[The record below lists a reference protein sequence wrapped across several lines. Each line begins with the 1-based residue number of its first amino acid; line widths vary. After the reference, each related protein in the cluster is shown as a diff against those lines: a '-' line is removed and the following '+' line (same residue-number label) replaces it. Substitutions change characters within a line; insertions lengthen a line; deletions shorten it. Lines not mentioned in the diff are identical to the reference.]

1 MGKGEKRKS
10 KRKKPTRSAGGK
22 ASPDQASQQPD
33 SRPDPQ
39 GESNSSNASS
49 AAAVRVQQEEYFSGP
64 VPPPSLLQSYE
75 EIEPGLAGRLVRMT
89 EREQEHAH
97 KMDRRLLR
105 NEYLAD
111 HAGRFAGLVVA
122 LAFLFVAAWLIDRG
136 HDWPGLALGVVDLA
150 ALVSVFV
157 YGRMYEHGRASKRE

>member
-1 MGKGEKRKS
+1 
-10 KRKKPTRSAGGK
+10 
-22 ASPDQASQQPD
+22 
-33 SRPDPQ
+33 
-39 GESNSSNASS
+39 
-49 AAAVRVQQEEYFSGP
+49 
-64 VPPPSLLQSYE
+64 
-75 EIEPGLAGRLVRMT
+75 MT